1 MVVETTDNMALTLI
15 IGPMKSGKSLE
26 MISHFNHLQYT
37 NIPFQVYQ
45 PIKDVRNENVWS
57 RTGLSIDCQKI
68 SSLYDILKE
77 EFKIVGIDEVHMFD
91 EEDVGAIKELLNRGV
106 KVFVSGLD
114 MDYKGEM
121 FGIIKKLMEL
131 GPGEVKFKK
140 AVCEICKEPN
150 AVYTPVFK
158 DGKIIMAGLPSVL
171 PEDGTYTYVPVCRKC
186 FHDIRNN

>member
-1 MVVETTDNMALTLI
+1 MNLTLI

-26 MISHFNHLQYT
+26 MISHFNHLKYT

-45 PIKDVRNENVWS
+45 PIKDVRDENVWS
-57 RTGLSIDCQKI
+57 RTGLSMECKKI
-68 SSLYDILKE
+68 SSLNEIVDE
-77 EFKIVGIDEVHMFD
+77 DFKIIGIDEIHMF
-91 EEDVGAIKELLNRGV
+91 EEGDVEAIKKLLNRGV

-150 AVYTPVFK
+150 AVYTPIFK
-158 DGKIIMAGLPSVL
+158 DGKIVIEGLPSVV
-171 PEDGTYTYVPVCRKC
+171 PEDGTYTYTPVCRKC
-186 FHDIRNN
+186 FHNIRSN

>member
-1 MVVETTDNMALTLI
+1 MNLTLI

-45 PIKDVRNENVWS
+45 PIKDVRTENIWS
-57 RTGLSIDCQKI
+57 RTGLSINSRKI
-68 SSLYDILKE
+68 ASLNDISQE
-77 EFKIVGIDEVHMFD
+77 CRVVGIDEVHMFD
-91 EEDVGAIKELLNRGV
+91 EKDVGAIRELLNRDV

-150 AVYTPVFK
+150 AVYTSIFK
-158 DGKIIMAGLPSVL
+158 NGKIVTDGIPSVV
-171 PEDGTYTYVPVCRKC
+171 PDDGTYKYVSVCRKC
-186 FHDIRNN
+186 FHNIKSN